1 MATLGVVLG
10 RSLSRAL
17 IALACLAAGVATAPA
32 TASTPPLRGA
42 ATHPLWTSSSPEDFD
57 RELDLLAEAGA
68 NTVRIDLGWSTLEQ
82 EGKGARTDW
91 YVEKADLFFAHA
103 RARGLRAIAT
113 FWSTPCWASS
123 APEELK
129 QGCEG
134 AWWDRGVTTYP
145 PSDPG
150 DLADAAAW
158 AAERWG
164 DDMAA
169 IEIWNEPN
177 LRQFFNSADPA
188 GDYASILKAAYARI
202 KQVQP
207 GLPVLG
213 PAMVMSDGPF
223 LEAFYAEGAAG
234 HFDGL
239 SLRPFNQ
246 GRDPYDSSPQA
257 AGRKYSY
264 LLGVPWV
271 REIMVAHGDADKR
284 MWFTEL
290 GFSSCAPGTNPWC
303 ITEELQARY
312 VADALRIVRDR
323 WDFVES
329 VSVYN
334 LRNKGTNPT
343 DRETQMG
350 LVHRDFT
357 PKPAYWAFR
366 DVLAEPAPAPV
377 SPGNEAAP
385 APFVV
390 QPTPSAPLAA
400 PSPTPADR
408 TPPVITSLSAQAGPR
423 RRSILV
429 SFRLSEPA
437 DVYLRVE
444 RAVRRRNCRTRCL
457 RWVSARPPVTRP
469 AGAGSTRLR
478 LPLPLRGGRPARYRV
493 TAHASDS
500 AANRSSLQRVAL
512 LPRNKIPR
520 R

>member
-1 MATLGVVLG
+1 M
-10 RSLSRAL
+10 
-17 IALACLAAGVATAPA
+17 
-32 TASTPPLRGA
+32 PPLRGA
-42 ATHPLWTSSSPEDFD
+42 ATHPLWTGSTVEDFD
-57 RELDLLAEAGA
+57 RELDLLAAAGA

-82 EGKGARTDW
+82 EAKGVRAGW
-91 YVEKADLFFAHA
+91 YVDKADLFFAHA
-103 RARGLRAIAT
+103 RARGLRPIVT

-129 QGCEG
+129 QGCSG
-134 AWWDRGVTTYP
+134 AWWDRGVHTYP
-145 PSDPG
+145 PSDPA

-158 AAERWG
+158 VAERWG
-164 DDMAA
+164 ADMAA

-177 LRQFFNSADPA
+177 LRQFFTSADPA
-188 GDYASILKAAYARI
+188 RDYAAILKAAYARV
-202 KQVQP
+202 KQAQP
-207 GLPVLG
+207 ELPVLG

-223 LEAFYAEGAAG
+223 LEALYDEGAGG

-246 GRDPYDSSPQA
+246 GRDPYDSSMPS

-271 REIMVAHGDADKR
+271 REIMVANGDAAKR

-303 ITEELQARY
+303 VTEDVQAAY

-350 LVHRDFT
+350 LVHRDFA

-366 DVLAEPAPAPV
+366 DVLAEPFVAPAPA
-377 SPGNEAAP
+377 SPGEEAAP
-385 APFVV
+385 AEESPPALVEEG
-390 QPTPSAPLAA
+390 PPAPAEERPLAPAEPSGPAAQSSPA
-400 PSPTPADR
+400 PVAVDR
-408 TPPVITSLSAQAGPR
+408 TPPAFALLSSRAVSR
-423 RRSILV
+423 RRSLV
-429 SFRLSEPA
+429 ITLRVSEPA
-437 DVYLRVE
+437 DVYVRLERV
-444 RAVRRRNCRTRCL
+444 VRRPRCRTRCARWIPVGRL
-457 RWVSARPPVTRP
+457 RRRP
-469 AGAGSTRLR
+469 AAAGTSRLR
-478 LPLPLRGGRPARYRV
+478 LALRAAGGGRYRV
-493 TAHASDS
+493 TAYARDR
-500 AANRSSLQRVAL
+500 AGNRSMLRRAA
-512 LPRNKIPR
+512 LPRRRPRGAGAGGAPR
-520 R
+520 RDEPVHP